1 MERVR
6 DDLRRRLYGNH
17 ENGFVGHCQ
26 LHGTPDKDTLAFVLI
41 CSLRTALS
49 SDIQP
54 EVVAGC
60 VSGRCTI
67 SAGSAELTRGGQ
79 SDAARA
85 VGTNTRIVSKSA
97 HIATLPVGD
106 SNPYRPVRRTPSSWC
121 ERNGGSSVRHHT
133 GAGWSSDHYR
143 RPVVGLPGD
152 ALPFL
157 NLLPVRRLPSPAVD
171 LPSAHHC
178 AHQPRDIVRFLE
190 RGGDVLRCPHRTTN
204 GCVHQ

>member
-1 MERVR
+1 LHPQVLGKTRSAKVQDAFYHRIFRVPR
-6 DDLRRRLYGNH
+6 EFLAQPVSLPLVCVQVDRL
-17 ENGFVGHCQ
+17 
-26 LHGTPDKDTLAFVLI
+26 
-41 CSLRTALS
+41 
-49 SDIQP
+49 
-54 EVVAGC
+54 
-60 VSGRCTI
+60 
-67 SAGSAELTRGGQ
+67 
-79 SDAARA
+79 
-85 VGTNTRIVSKSA
+85 RIVGRPAPSLGSA

-121 ERNGGSSVRHHT
+121 ERNSGSSVRHHT

-157 NLLPVRRLPSPAVD
+157 NLLPVRRLPSPTVD